1 MHRITLLPSEME
13 ALYTYILTVQIEA
26 TYQDK
31 ASKVF
36 QIVQA
41 SREFFGKIEARKP
54 QPLASESLAILGLAS
69 PCRTEE
75 EVLTSSRK
83 SWSIEKLEDMCKQM
97 EENVKVWCAGLV
109 EVKVRWKR
117 AGSIGM

>member
-69 PCRTEE
+69 
-75 EVLTSSRK
+75 SRK